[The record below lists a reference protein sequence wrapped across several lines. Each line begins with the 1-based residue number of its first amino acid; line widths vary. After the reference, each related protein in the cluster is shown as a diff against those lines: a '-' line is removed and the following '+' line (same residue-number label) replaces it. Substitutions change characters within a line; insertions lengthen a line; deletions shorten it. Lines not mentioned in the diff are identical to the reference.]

1 LLAALPDLCALK
13 GNSMKIVSANGA
25 SIPTLGFGTFR
36 VPGPDAERM
45 VSNVLAAGYRQID
58 TAQIYGNEAEVG
70 QALAGS
76 GVVRADVFV
85 TTKIWTEHLAA
96 NRLRASLEDSLAKL
110 RTDYVD
116 LTLIH
121 WPSPGAAVAVVES
134 MEALLAAREAG
145 LTRAIG
151 VSNFPIALLREAI
164 AAVGADNIATNQ
176 VELHPFLQNRAL
188 DAFMV
193 DAGIHLT
200 AYMPLA
206 YGMVMTDPT
215 IARIA
220 QAHRATPAQVALA
233 WAMAKGYAVIP
244 SSTKRANLES
254 NLRARDLILSREDIA
269 AIDALDR
276 GERLVSPDFAPNW
289 DR

>member
-1 LLAALPDLCALK
+1 
-13 GNSMKIVSANGA
+13 MHTT
-25 SIPTLGFGTFR
+25 IPQLGLGTFR
-36 VPGPDAERM
+36 LKDRAAIDAVAMGLE
-45 VSNVLAAGYRQID
+45 LGYRHID
-58 TAQIYGNEAEVG
+58 TAQIYGNEADVG
-70 QALAGS
+70 HALAAS
-76 GVVRADVFV
+76 GVVRGDVFV
-85 TTKIWTEHLAA
+85 TTKIWTENLAPD
-96 NRLRASLEDSLAKL
+96 RLRASLEDSLTRL

-121 WPSPGAAVAVVES
+121 WPSPGGAVPVAES
-134 MEALLAAREAG
+134 MAALLAARDAG

-151 VSNFPIALLREAI
+151 VSNFPIALVRDAI

-206 YGMVMTDPT
+206 YGKVMDDATILR
-215 IARIA
+215 IARE
-220 QAHRATPAQVALA
+220 HGATPAQVALA

-254 NLRARDLILSREDIA
+254 NLRAPDLILSSRDIA

-276 GERLVSPDFAPNW
+276 GERLVSPDFAPDW
-289 DR
+289 D

>member
-1 LLAALPDLCALK
+1 
-13 GNSMKIVSANGA
+13 MHTT
-25 SIPTLGFGTFR
+25 IPQLGLGTFR
-36 VPGPDAERM
+36 LNGRVAIDAVATGLE
-45 VSNVLAAGYRQID
+45 LGYRHID

-70 QALAGS
+70 RALAASSVARG
-76 GVVRADVFV
+76 DVFV
-85 TTKIWTEHLAA
+85 TTKIWTENLAA
-96 NRLRASLEDSLAKL
+96 DRLRASLEESLGKL

-121 WPSPGAAVAVVES
+121 WPSPGAAVPVAES
-134 MEALLAAREAG
+134 MEALLAARDAG

-151 VSNFPIALLREAI
+151 VSNFPIALLKEAI

-176 VELHPFLQNRAL
+176 VELHPFLQNREL

-206 YGMVMTDPT
+206 YGKAMDDATIIR
-215 IARIA
+215 IARE
-220 QAHRATPAQVALA
+220 HGATPAQVALA

-244 SSTKRANLES
+244 SSTKRTNLDS
-254 NLRARDLILSREDIA
+254 NLRARDLILSIRDIA

-276 GERLVSPDFAPNW
+276 GERLVSPDFAPAW
-289 DR
+289 D